1 MRRFAGVLLAVF
13 VFLLAA
19 CANLTAAPAPVTV
32 PAPVPPQNTVPMAA
46 YEEPVYQLEDVT
58 EEGKTVVES
67 ADAAHYLYQLL
78 SLSVPNLEALS
89 PGDAEIARRNVD
101 NFNSRM
107 DALMRDVL
115 ARGREMGEDAAELY
129 EAGGLAE
136 PYYDE
141 TCAGFYQAGQ
151 VISVRLDNSSYT
163 GGAHPNSYTASQNFD
178 LGTGQFI
185 DPAQAADDPES
196 FRAGAAELLLE
207 KAEALESRAE
217 FWTDYAEIIARWNE
231 GSAVFDGE
239 GMLVIF
245 SRYELG
251 PYSMGSVELR
261 LSYEELADL
270 VGPGGMARLGLG
282 AEEPGEEK

>member
-1 MRRFAGVLLAVF
+1 
-13 VFLLAA
+13 
-19 CANLTAAPAPVTV
+19 
-32 PAPVPPQNTVPMAA
+32 
-46 YEEPVYQLEDVT
+46 
-58 EEGKTVVES
+58 
-67 ADAAHYLYQLL
+67 
-78 SLSVPNLEALS
+78 
-89 PGDAEIARRNVD
+89 
-101 NFNSRM
+101 
-107 DALMRDVL
+107 
-115 ARGREMGEDAAELY
+115 MGEDAAELY

-163 GGAHPNSYTASQNFD
+163 GGAPPNSYTASQNFD

-231 GSAVFDGE
+231 AAVHFTGE
-239 GMLVIF
+239 GMTVCY
-245 SRYELG
+245 SPYELA
-251 PYSMGSVELR
+251 PYSAGEVELALTWDQLR
-261 LSYEELADL
+261 PLLGEPLPVMANL
-270 VGPGGMARLGLG
+270 RGGC
-282 AEEPGEEK
+282 

>member
-1 MRRFAGVLLAVF
+1 MRRFAGVLLAAF

-19 CANLTAAPAPVTV
+19 CANLTAAPAPV
-32 PAPVPPQNTVPMAA
+32 PVPPQNTVPTAA
-46 YEEPVYQLEDVT
+46 YEEPAYQLEAVT
-58 EEGKTVVES
+58 EEGKTVVGS

-89 PGDAEIARRNVD
+89 PGDAEAARRNVE

-107 DALMRDVL
+107 DALMKDAL

-129 EAGGLAE
+129 EAGGLAD

-141 TCAGFYQAGQ
+141 TCTGFYQAGQ
-151 VISVRLDNSSYT
+151 VISVRLDNSNYT

-207 KAEALESRAE
+207 KAEALEERGD
-217 FWTDYAEIIARWNE
+217 FWPEYADIIAAWNE
-231 GSAVFDGE
+231 GTVLFDQE
-239 GMLVIF
+239 GMLVVF
-245 SRYELG
+245 SHYELG

>member
-1 MRRFAGVLLAVF
+1 MRRFAGVLLAAF

-19 CANLTAAPAPVTV
+19 CANLTAAPAPV
-32 PAPVPPQNTVPMAA
+32 PVPPQNTVPTAA
-46 YEEPVYQLEDVT
+46 YEEPVYQLEAVT
-58 EEGKTVVES
+58 EEGKTVVGS

-89 PGDAEIARRNVD
+89 PGDAEAARRNVE

-107 DALMRDVL
+107 DALMKDAL

-129 EAGGLAE
+129 EAGGLAD

-141 TCAGFYQAGQ
+141 TCTGFYQAGQ

-207 KAEALESRAE
+207 KVEALESRAE
-217 FWTDYAEIIARWNE
+217 FWTDYARWNE

-245 SRYELG
+245 SPYELG

>member
-1 MRRFAGVLLAVF
+1 MRRYAGVLLVAF
-13 VFLLAA
+13 AFLLAA
-19 CANLTAAPAPVTV
+19 CANLTAAPAPATV
-32 PAPVPPQNTVPMAA
+32 PAPVPPQNTVPTAA

-58 EEGKTVVES
+58 
-67 ADAAHYLYQLL
+67 
-78 SLSVPNLEALS
+78 
-89 PGDAEIARRNVD
+89 ARRNVD

-107 DALMRDVL
+107 DALMKDVL

-245 SRYELG
+245 SPYELG

-270 VGPGGMARLGLG
+270 VGSGGMARLGLST
-282 AEEPGEEK
+282 EEPGEEK